1 MKPETIS
8 TPADL
13 DEFFRLADLRLEN
26 HRRHARQLIGE
37 RLGLDPA
44 VICRLALTDRPPLD
58 PAAYVGLA
66 LGKLAALDPATYDDQ
81 FQRARRWLET
91 EISRPGTDARSR
103 GRWVSVSHLQN
114 QAVWWHYTAA
124 CRDYPMRAAMRAD
137 LFAATASEDSEP
149 LRAIG
154 YQATLEAF
162 IPQHAIRAEVF
173 AAAILECGGVLRSVG
188 YEYRLEA
195 LLPHH
200 ALRRVAER
208 SEEARQRRRA
218 GP

>member
-1 MKPETIS
+1 MKPEIIS
-8 TPADL
+8 SRAGL
-13 DEFFRLADLRLEN
+13 DEFCRLADLRLES
-26 HRRHARQLIGE
+26 HRRYARRLIGE

-44 VICRLALTDRPPLD
+44 VICRRALTDRPPLD

-91 EISRPGTDARSR
+91 EISRPVADTRSH

-114 QAVWWHYTAA
+114 QAVWWHYAAA
-124 CRDYPMRAAMRAD
+124 CRDYAMRAD
-137 LFAATASEDSEP
+137 LFAATASENSDP

-162 IPQHAIRAEVF
+162 VPQHAIRAEVF

-218 GP
+218 GL